1 MIRRINP
8 FILLGVLASVLIFMF
23 IGVQKKE
30 KSIQER
36 NINLAN
42 YEAKAKMLQELKRGW
57 EQKNIAAKLSSLAST
72 SKLKANS
79 NSKQS
84 NDRIIM
90 TISNVDKSEA
100 DKLIKDFLNEQF
112 DVKKLSIKRLSED
125 NLEIMFEVLL

>member
-8 FILLGVLASVLIFMF
+8 FILLGVLASVLVFMF

-42 YEAKAKMLQELKRGW
+42 YEARAKMLQELKRGW
-57 EQKNIAAKLSSLAST
+57 EQKNIATKLSSLVST

-79 NSKQS
+79 SSKQT

-90 TISNVDKSEA
+90 TFLNVDKSEA

-125 NLEIMFEVLL
+125 NLEIMFEVSL